1 MFVLF
6 FVFFLVL
13 IASFTYTSLS
23 TSLTV
28 SFFSTILCAISS
40 CFSLSP
46 KKSPDYNKIL
56 KNFNHIHSSNTFDI
70 DEKKKN
76 TKMTKNTVFPKKDIK
91 RIQINGLNDL
101 LQNSNSNSRNNSNSE
116 RIIFNEALTN
126 KISRT
131 NRNNN
136 NLYSKTYLDICK
148 KKF

>member
-1 MFVLF
+1 M
-6 FVFFLVL
+6 
-13 IASFTYTSLS
+13 I
-23 TSLTV
+23 
-28 SFFSTILCAISS
+28 
-40 CFSLSP
+40 
-46 KKSPDYNKIL
+46 
-56 KNFNHIHSSNTFDI
+56 
-70 DEKKKN
+70 
-76 TKMTKNTVFPKKDIK
+76 KNTVFPKKDIK

-136 NLYSKTYLDICK
+136 NLYSKTYLDIRK